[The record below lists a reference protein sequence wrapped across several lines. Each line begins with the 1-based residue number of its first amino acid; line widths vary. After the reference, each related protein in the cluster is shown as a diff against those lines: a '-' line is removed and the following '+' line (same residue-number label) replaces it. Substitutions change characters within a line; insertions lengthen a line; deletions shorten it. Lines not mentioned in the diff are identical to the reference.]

1 MSASNSGRASWLDDD
16 ANTPL
21 IAQHAQR
28 LDTFIAAMADGRID
42 DAELADQ
49 ESRVVELMREIE
61 PQLSDA
67 QHERVTQLLCE
78 LTAYDVMQM
87 VHSIGAARAAT
98 AFRG

>member
-1 MSASNSGRASWLDDD
+1 MSAANRASWLDEDS
-16 ANTPL
+16 NTPL
-21 IAQHAQR
+21 IAQQAQR

-42 DAELADQ
+42 DKELASQ
-49 ESRVVELMREIE
+49 ESRVVALMREIE

-67 QHERVTQLLCE
+67 QHQKVTQLLCE

-98 AFRG
+98 TFRG